1 MVKGGNMILNGIN
14 STRFGRVS
22 YFVHNAMPL
31 VFDESLSYLEI
42 LSKILDY
49 INSLI
54 EEDKTIYRHLEKIDT
69 DINTLKN
76 DVKFLNAEMEKCK
89 NGEYLSIFMEKIK
102 EFILQNID
110 DLILNSIRFVSF
122 ELSEDGHYV
131 VYTTSKNWRDE
142 IEFDTEMN
150 YENANYMHLMI
161 KW

>member
-1 MVKGGNMILNGIN
+1 MILNGIN

-49 INSLI
+49 INNLI
-54 EEDKTIYRHLEKIDT
+54 EEDKTIYKHLGKIDS
-69 DINTLKN
+69 DIDTLKN
-76 DVKFLNAEMEKCK
+76 DVKFLNAEIEKCK

-110 DLILNSIRFVSF
+110 RLILDSIRFVSF
-122 ELSEDGHYV
+122 ELSEDGYYKV
-131 VYTTSKNWRDE
+131 CTTSKNWRDE

-150 YENANYMHLMI
+150 YDNTNYMHLII

>member
-1 MVKGGNMILNGIN
+1 M
-14 STRFGRVS
+14 
-22 YFVHNAMPL
+22 
-31 VFDESLSYLEI
+31 
-42 LSKILDY
+42 
-49 INSLI
+49 
-54 EEDKTIYRHLEKIDT
+54 EEDRTIYKHLAKLDSDID
-69 DINTLKN
+69 TLKN
-76 DVKFLNAEMEKCK
+76 DVKFLSNELEKCK
-89 NGEYLSIFMEKIK
+89 NGEYLSLFIEKIK

-131 VYTTSKNWRDE
+131 VCTTSKNWRDE